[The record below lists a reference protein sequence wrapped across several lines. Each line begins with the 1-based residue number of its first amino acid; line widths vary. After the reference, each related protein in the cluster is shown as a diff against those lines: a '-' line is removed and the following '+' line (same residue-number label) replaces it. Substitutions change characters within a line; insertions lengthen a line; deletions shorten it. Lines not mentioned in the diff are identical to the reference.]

1 MKVILWPG
9 KGTIYTICEATW
21 FGRTWF
27 SPHHSFVKLVVK
39 LGRGR
44 TTWRCWEGCG
54 RIRSHEDT
62 EIHVEQGWRQVLWM
76 EEDLPRFGWT
86 SGTWRRRFV
95 GRGTDYANFH
105 EDCRTGLWFP
115 TAFGFSFVS
124 FPAFLFLLNFWLVS
138 DVSGRF
144 SCLLSSVN
152 LSMNLNIFVTFESLK
167 RLVAGSARRMYT
179 DHRVMGQ
186 VVLPGVSHVS
196 LMAATASLGFPSPGG
211 GMGDWHISVKE
222 VLFERPYIVH
232 SGADLIA
239 AIANGVDPSTIQA
252 MAGGLP
258 LPMTPVGVPTTYCRS
273 TTVTK
278 ERGII
283 KSTMDWAKWCSMTVW
298 LQEELTN

>member
-1 MKVILWPG
+1 
-9 KGTIYTICEATW
+9 
-21 FGRTWF
+21 
-27 SPHHSFVKLVVK
+27 
-39 LGRGR
+39 
-44 TTWRCWEGCG
+44 
-54 RIRSHEDT
+54 
-62 EIHVEQGWRQVLWM
+62 
-76 EEDLPRFGWT
+76 
-86 SGTWRRRFV
+86 
-95 GRGTDYANFH
+95 
-105 EDCRTGLWFP
+105 
-115 TAFGFSFVS
+115 
-124 FPAFLFLLNFWLVS
+124 
-138 DVSGRF
+138 
-144 SCLLSSVN
+144 
-152 LSMNLNIFVTFESLK
+152 MNLNIFVTFESL
-167 RLVAGSARRMYT
+167 RLVAGSACRMYT

-283 KSTMDWAKWCSMTVW
+283 KSTMDWAK
-298 LQEELTN
+298 